1 MRGTVAVGFMG
12 GKGLCRAGGPVF
24 TQPRDLPNRVAPIYL
39 FSPPRM
45 DRLLLVIATFCFL
58 FGFAYTMHALGA
70 RVYKASR
77 LNFFAILTGFLCQ
90 TAFLYVR
97 GQAVGR
103 CPLTSLFEVL
113 IFLSWSTVLFY
124 LLIGPAY
131 RLSLLGAFTSPLAFL
146 FQVGALLLASDTPM
160 KAKTPPNAWLELH
173 AAISVVAYGA
183 FALACVA
190 GAMYLAQERQLKS
203 HNIHSIFL
211 SPAAHSRSRGGQY
224 AADHRRLSLAHR
236 RPRRGLWPGGIF
248 AHSMLTAWA
257 IGVWFLYGFILT
269 AEWRHRIS
277 PRRVAWLS
285 VAAFSVLLLT
295 LGRPQ
300 FHRPERHP
308 LAMEILCLGLSHHTA
323 PVDLREKFAIAESEA
338 PAVATQLLAAPGVSE
353 AVVVSTCNRVEF
365 YVAAEQAAQGFGA
378 VNEFLNTR
386 LAEPPGEAFFQLP
399 TAAASGICFA
409 W

>member
-1 MRGTVAVGFMG
+1 
-12 GKGLCRAGGPVF
+12 
-24 TQPRDLPNRVAPIYL
+24 
-39 FSPPRM
+39 M

-160 KAKTPPNAWLELH
+160 KAVTPPNAWLELH

-203 HNIHSIFL
+203 HNIHSIFYHL
-211 SPAAHSRSRGGQY
+211 PPIRDLAVANT
-224 AADHRRLSLAHR
+224 RLIIVGFLLLTI
-236 RPRRGLWPGGIF
+236 GLGAGFGLGGIF
-248 AHSMLTAWA
+248 THSTLTAWA

-295 LGRPQ
+295 LG
-300 FHRPERHP
+300 
-308 LAMEILCLGLSHHTA
+308 GLNFIGQKGT
-323 PVDLREKFAIAESEA
+323 L
-338 PAVATQLLAAPGVSE
+338 
-353 AVVVSTCNRVEF
+353 
-365 YVAAEQAAQGFGA
+365 
-378 VNEFLNTR
+378 
-386 LAEPPGEAFFQLP
+386 
-399 TAAASGICFA
+399 
-409 W
+409 